1 MQSSFPATL
10 LALATALLG
19 CVQLFFAE
27 GQLQQAMALLVLVFS
42 LGMAALCPRPQAP
55 SQPLEISYPDLAPIE
70 PPSRQPEPLLI
81 EPVPAPAPQWS
92 ELQQQLAALLEA
104 IEHSQADMHY
114 ASELAQQAGE
124 KVQHSAGS
132 IQAASRGI
140 EQLAEQMAPIGRVF
154 DELSEQTERIGSI
167 VSSIQDIA
175 KQTNL
180 LALNAAIEA
189 ARAGEQGRG
198 FAVVADEVRNLAG
211 RAGAASQQI
220 GQIVSGLQQAAT
232 EARSG
237 LQQVAGTT
245 HSSLGQSSQALQ
257 SMAEM
262 REGAAARLQIV
273 QRIMQRL
280 VTQQQLAEQ
289 MGGLLQSN

>member
-1 MQSSFPATL
+1 MSSSFPATL

-19 CVQLFFAE
+19 CVQLYFAE
-27 GQLQQAMALLVLVFS
+27 GQLQQALALLVLVFS
-42 LGMAALCPRPQAP
+42 LSMAALCPRPQAP
-55 SQPLEISYPDLAPIE
+55 SQPLEISYPDLAPVE
-70 PPSRQPEPLLI
+70 APAPRQPEPPLI
-81 EPVPAPAPQWS
+81 EPAPVPQWS

-114 ASELAQQAGE
+114 ASELAQHAVE

-154 DELSEQTERIGSI
+154 DELSEQAERIGSI